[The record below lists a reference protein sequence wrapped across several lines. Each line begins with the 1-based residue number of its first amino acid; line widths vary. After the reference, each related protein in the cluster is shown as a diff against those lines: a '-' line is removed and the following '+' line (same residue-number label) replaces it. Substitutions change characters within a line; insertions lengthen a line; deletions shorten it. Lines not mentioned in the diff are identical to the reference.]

1 MATKKQ
7 LQEILDRLIGDA
19 DEQTQLFESSTQKLY
34 KTLGD
39 VYLWWRDA
47 RKYDGYLEDLY
58 AKRNLVQ
65 RGQEEKF
72 TRLVSLVWQID
83 WRVLAPIES

>member
-1 MATKKQ
+1 MGTKAE
-7 LQEILDRLIGDA
+7 LQKALDRLIGDA
-19 DEQTQLFESSTQKLY
+19 DEQTQLYESSTQRLY
-34 KTLGD
+34 KTLGE

-47 RKYDGYLEDLY
+47 KKYEGFLEDLY

-72 TRLVSLVWQID
+72 TRLVSLVWQI
-83 WRVLAPIES
+83 